1 MIRMKRLFATLCFAW
16 LLVASLAAQKTLPL
30 FGEDSHSFIIANDL
44 GRNGYYEQKPIA
56 ERMGMVAEQNDI
68 EFVAAVGDVHHFEG
82 VASTSDPL
90 WMTNYELIYA
100 HPELMIDWYAV
111 CGNHEYRGNTQAVLD
126 YSQVSRRWNAPAKYY
141 KVSMEAGDNETVDL
155 FFIDTTPL
163 IDKYREDTEKY
174 PDAGKQSVEEQLA
187 WLEDALRNST
197 AKWKI
202 VLGHHPVY
210 AQTYKT
216 NSERDD
222 MQRRVQPLL
231 EKYGV
236 DLYVC
241 GHIHNFQHIKQ
252 DNEKVNYL
260 VNSSGS
266 LARDVQPVTGTR
278 FCSSEAGF
286 TVVNASDKALSF
298 YLLDA
303 DGNVLYDYVIEK
315 K

>member
-1 MIRMKRLFATLCFAW
+1 MKRLFASLW
-16 LLVASLAAQKTLPL
+16 LSLLLVLPLAAQKTLPV
-30 FGEDSHSFIIANDL
+30 FGEDSHSFILANDL
-44 GRNGYYEQKPIA
+44 GRNGYYLQKPIA

-68 EFVAAVGDVHHFEG
+68 EFVAAAGDVHHFEG

-100 HPELMIDWYAV
+100 HPALMIDWYGA
-111 CGNHEYRGNTQAVLD
+111 CCNHAYRGNTPAVLA
-126 YSQVSRRWNAPAKYY
+126 YSTASRRWIAPVKYY
-141 KVSMEAGDNETVDL
+141 KVSMEAGDNEMVDL

-187 WLEDALRNST
+187 WLENALKTST

-210 AQTYKT
+210 AQTYKS
-216 NSERDD
+216 NSERAD
-222 MQRRVQPLL
+222 MQARVKPLL

-236 DLYVC
+236 DLYLC

-252 DNEKVNYL
+252 ENETVNYL

-266 LARDVQPVTGTR
+266 LARDVQPIAGTR
-278 FCSSEAGF
+278 FCSNKAGF

-303 DGNVLYDYVIEK
+303 DGNLLYDYVIEK